1 MRSLVLAV
9 ALAAAAPASAAFLLP
24 SPYLCFNTGVTP
36 GCGTADSPF
45 KGKAYT
51 YFHLETFEDGLLNTP
66 GVAAFG
72 GNVFG
77 PAVDANSVDADDGAV
92 DGLGAAGRSYIGPD
106 GYEFRFD
113 VATLGQLPTDVGIV
127 VTNGGGGALQVDFLD
142 MALNPAGSL
151 FVGDALD
158 GQTAGDRFVGITGS
172 TPIGGIR
179 FVNYFGG
186 KIEVD
191 HLQYGVP
198 GAVPE
203 PASWAMMIA
212 GFGLVGAAARRRS
225 PGRPRDP
232 SVTPGP
238 RLSAVPTA

>member
-1 MRSLVLAV
+1 MRLLVLAG
-9 ALAAAAPASAAFLLP
+9 ALAATAPASAAYLEP
-24 SPYLCFNTGVTP
+24 SPYLCFDAAVTS
-36 GCGTADSPF
+36 GCGTADSPL

-72 GNVFG
+72 GSAFG
-77 PAVDANSVDADDGAV
+77 PTADANSVDADDGAV

-113 VATLGQLPTDVGIV
+113 VAALGQLPTDVGIV

-142 MALNPAGSL
+142 MALNPAASL

-158 GQTAGDRFVGITGS
+158 GQTAGDRFVGINGT
-172 TPIGGIR
+172 TRIGGIR

-198 GAVPE
+198 DSVPE

-212 GFGLVGAAARRRS
+212 GFGLVGAAARRHRPARPRS
-225 PGRPRDP
+225 P
-232 SVTPGP
+232 SVAQGP
-238 RLSAVPTA
+238 RLSAGPTA